1 MATVAP
7 ILFCNPATNES
18 CINASNSQSVNTPL
32 HVSFTIGPVLFSGN
46 DIVAVVG
53 AMVVASALALFM
65 RYSKYGLGIRAAA
78 ENSDRATLLGIS
90 VARLDT
96 IIWVLA
102 AVLSTLAILLQVP
115 VLGFGGFQTVTAGG
129 DEILLRILAAAVI
142 GRMESMPRT
151 VVAALAIGV
160 FDAGA
165 TWTYSN
171 TTYVDASLVVVIVV
185 ALLLQRRSRS
195 RVTEGEQ
202 SSWRYVASV
211 RPIPRQL
218 ASLPEVRW
226 TLRVMKVAFVAVVA
240 LLPLLLSDSQTYLA
254 SLIVVYAIV
263 GLSLLV
269 LTGWTGQI
277 SLGQFG
283 LAGIGGATT
292 VVLYSRHGWDFF
304 AALALG
310 VIVGALVSLFIGL
323 PALRM
328 SGPFL
333 AVTTLAFGVTASS
346 YFLQPN
352 YLPWFVTTQ
361 ANRPTLFGASV
372 LNSDAQVYYF
382 CLAGFFLVLLA
393 VRSLR
398 QSRTGRDLIAT
409 RDNEPAARAAAVN
422 TTRYKLLAFAIS
434 GGIAGFAGSLFAV
447 QQQGDQQRVVHRGH
461 QHHHVLHGGHRRPGL
476 HAGRDPGRRG
486 GVGGPVLP
494 PVRLRPAGQRVGH
507 PAAPALPARRHRR
520 PPQPGPG
527 PAPARRGPPP
537 RDHRSRDLAPARRGH
552 RRRRHSTRP
561 GNVCAR
567 LRWSARPPTCSPS
580 ASIRAPMADLTHPP
594 LRARRPS
601 RLTGTHSPRPLIA
614 VMGLGAILPMSAL
627 TFVLLLPEM
636 QDAYQPGP
644 LHPGPGRR
652 PAGADGPRP
661 RPRPGPGGQPDLAD
675 QGPGRGGR
683 ILHRRRRRPVAGRRV
698 PQPDPALR
706 RRHRGGARRRRAD
719 LDPELPP
726 LRLLPGQPATA
737 CDPGPADGPRVR
749 PHPVPAHGG
758 RPGLRS
764 SAGRRRSSSWLPV
777 PSSSWCWPPGSPD
790 PVPAGGLPGGD
801 PDHAEPPAEPAT
813 LPEAARVIAT
823 TRSLRLIYYSLP
835 FLLGTVLGLTFYAT
849 AYYENVFHQDAA
861 HRALLFGLAEPG
873 AVIGLVVGTVF
884 LPRRIAADPGQ
895 AMRTIAWLAV
905 AAAAGAACLALAPD
919 VAAAYAAQLVF
930 AGASAVVIAGVYA
943 MLSVALPTRMITLG
957 FGLSTVWLTFG
968 ALLIGPPGG
977 VPTINS
983 LITDAFGYRA
993 SFWLFVPLFVI
1004 GASLLRSASRFVAED
1019 IAKRKITEAGGCR
1032 RATGTGRRD
1041 GPSPHDPLARC
1052 RL

>member
-1 MATVAP
+1 MTIPEQGALLGSQVDRGLRQRGASLWRSTRAALAWFFAAIGVWIVLAAILPKGLPLGIVLLGIVYGAIYAILAVGIVLIYRGDRIINFAQAQIGVLPAVLAIELVVTYGVPFVLAAGAGLAAAVILGALASLLPRHFRNSSRLILTVATIGLAQLLTGLATVAP
-7 ILFCNPATNES
+7 ILFCNPATNQS
-18 CINASNSQSVNTPL
+18 CTNAANSASVNTPL
-32 HVSFTIGPVLFSGN
+32 HVSFTVGPVLFSGN

-53 AMVVASALALFM
+53 AVLVASALALFM

-102 AVLSTLAILLQVP
+102 ALLSTLAILLQVP

-171 TTYVDASLVVVIVV
+171 TTYVDASLVIVIVV

-226 TLRVMKVAFVAVVA
+226 TLRIVKVAFVAVVA
-240 LLPLLLSDSQTYLA
+240 LLPLLLSGSQTYLA

-310 VIVGALVSLFIGL
+310 VVVGALVSLFIGL

-352 YLPWFVTTQ
+352 YLPWFVTTE
-361 ANRPTLFGASV
+361 ANRPTLFGGSV
-372 LNSDAQVYYF
+372 LNTDSQVYYF

-409 RDNEPAARAAAVN
+409 RDNEPAARAVAVN
-422 TTRYKLLAFAIS
+422 TTRHKLLAFAIS

-447 QQQGDQQRVVHRGH
+447 QQQGINSGSFTADINITMFSMVVI
-461 QHHHVLHGGHRRPGL
+461 GGLGSMPGVIL
-476 HAGRDPGRRG
+476 GAAVVWGAQYYLPAGYAQFVNGLGILLLLLFLPEGIGGLLNRGRDQ
-486 GVGGPVLP
+486 L
-494 PVRLRPAGQRVGH
+494 LRMV
-507 PAAPALPARRHRR
+507 
-520 PPQPGPG
+520 
-527 PAPARRGPPP
+527 
-537 RDHRSRDLAPARRGH
+537 
-552 RRRRHSTRP
+552 
-561 GNVCAR
+561 
-567 LRWSARPPTCSPS
+567 
-580 ASIRAPMADLTHPP
+580 
-594 LRARRPS
+594 
-601 RLTGTHSPRPLIA
+601 
-614 VMGLGAILPMSAL
+614 
-627 TFVLLLPEM
+627 
-636 QDAYQPGP
+636 
-644 LHPGPGRR
+644 
-652 PAGADGPRP
+652 
-661 RPRPGPGGQPDLAD
+661 
-675 QGPGRGGR
+675 
-683 ILHRRRRRPVAGRRV
+683 
-698 PQPDPALR
+698 
-706 RRHRGGARRRRAD
+706 ARRRGITAAGIWRRPDQDTGGAPTPQD
-719 LDPELPP
+719 QGTPRPSSVE
-726 LRLLPGQPATA
+726 RQPANVLTLGL
-737 CDPGPADGPRVR
+737 DTG
-749 PHPVPAHGG
+749 AHG
-758 RPGLRS
+758 
-764 SAGRRRSSSWLPV
+764 
-777 PSSSWCWPPGSPD
+777 
-790 PVPAGGLPGGD
+790 
-801 PDHAEPPAEPAT
+801 
-813 LPEAARVIAT
+813 
-823 TRSLRLIYYSLP
+823 
-835 FLLGTVLGLTFYAT
+835 
-849 AYYENVFHQDAA
+849 
-861 HRALLFGLAEPG
+861 
-873 AVIGLVVGTVF
+873 
-884 LPRRIAADPGQ
+884 
-895 AMRTIAWLAV
+895 
-905 AAAAGAACLALAPD
+905 
-919 VAAAYAAQLVF
+919 
-930 AGASAVVIAGVYA
+930 
-943 MLSVALPTRMITLG
+943 
-957 FGLSTVWLTFG
+957 
-968 ALLIGPPGG
+968 
-977 VPTINS
+977 
-983 LITDAFGYRA
+983 
-993 SFWLFVPLFVI
+993 
-1004 GASLLRSASRFVAED
+1004 
-1019 IAKRKITEAGGCR
+1019 
-1032 RATGTGRRD
+1032 
-1041 GPSPHDPLARC
+1041 
-1052 RL
+1052 

>member
-1 MATVAP
+1 MTIPEGAAPPGGQVDRGLRQRGASLWRSTRAALGWFFGAIGVWILLAAILPKGLPLGIVLLGIVYGAIYAILAVGIVLIYRGDRIINFAQAQIGVLPAVLAIELVVTYGVPFVLAAGAGIAAAIILGALASLLPRHFRNSSRLILTVATIGLAQLLTGVATLAP
-7 ILFCNPATNES
+7 ILFCNPATNQS
-18 CINASNSQSVNTPL
+18 CVNASNSQSVNTPL

-53 AMVVASALALFM
+53 AMLVASALALFM

-102 AVLSTLAILLQVP
+102 AILSTLAILLQVP

-240 LLPLLLSDSQTYLA
+240 LLPLLISDSQTYLA

-304 AALALG
+304 AALAVG
-310 VIVGALVSLFIGL
+310 VLVGALVSLFIGL

-372 LNSDAQVYYF
+372 LNSDSQVYYF

-447 QQQGDQQRVVHRGH
+447 QQQGINSGSFTADINITMFSMVVIGGLGSMPGVILGAVVVWGAQYYLPAGYAQLVNGLGILLLLLFLPEGIGGLLNRGRDQLLRVVARRRGITAA
-461 QHHHVLHGGHRRPGL
+461 GIWRRPDEDTGG
-476 HAGRDPGRRG
+476 AGTSHDQGTPRPGSADP
-486 GVGGPVLP
+486 P
-494 PVRLRPAGQRVGH
+494 
-507 PAAPALPARRHRR
+507 
-520 PPQPGPG
+520 
-527 PAPARRGPPP
+527 
-537 RDHRSRDLAPARRGH
+537 D
-552 RRRRHSTRP
+552 RRRAH
-561 GNVCAR
+561 
-567 LRWSARPPTCSPS
+567 
-580 ASIRAPMADLTHPP
+580 
-594 LRARRPS
+594 
-601 RLTGTHSPRPLIA
+601 
-614 VMGLGAILPMSAL
+614 
-627 TFVLLLPEM
+627 
-636 QDAYQPGP
+636 
-644 LHPGPGRR
+644 
-652 PAGADGPRP
+652 PRP
-661 RPRPGPGGQPDLAD
+661 RYGRPWLTSP
-675 QGPGRGGR
+675 
-683 ILHRRRRRPVAGRRV
+683 
-698 PQPDPALR
+698 
-706 RRHRGGARRRRAD
+706 
-719 LDPELPP
+719 
-726 LRLLPGQPATA
+726 T
-737 CDPGPADGPRVR
+737 
-749 PHPVPAHGG
+749 PHCAHGG
-758 RPGLRS
+758 P
-764 SAGRRRSSSWLPV
+764 
-777 PSSSWCWPPGSPD
+777 
-790 PVPAGGLPGGD
+790 
-801 PDHAEPPAEPAT
+801 
-813 LPEAARVIAT
+813 
-823 TRSLRLIYYSLP
+823 
-835 FLLGTVLGLTFYAT
+835 
-849 AYYENVFHQDAA
+849 
-861 HRALLFGLAEPG
+861 
-873 AVIGLVVGTVF
+873 
-884 LPRRIAADPGQ
+884 
-895 AMRTIAWLAV
+895 
-905 AAAAGAACLALAPD
+905 
-919 VAAAYAAQLVF
+919 
-930 AGASAVVIAGVYA
+930 
-943 MLSVALPTRMITLG
+943 
-957 FGLSTVWLTFG
+957 
-968 ALLIGPPGG
+968 
-977 VPTINS
+977 
-983 LITDAFGYRA
+983 RA
-993 SFWLFVPLFVI
+993 SPGPI
-1004 GASLLRSASRFVAED
+1004 
-1019 IAKRKITEAGGCR
+1019 R
-1032 RATGTGRRD
+1032 RA
-1041 GPSPHDPLARC
+1041 H
-1052 RL
+1052 